1 MSLYKLF
8 EWETKNTRTYEN
20 IFCVIGLR
28 KVIQCGYH
36 GELID
41 MQRGSQTEPIDV
53 EMRDRLE
60 DMIHDLG
67 QESFQQAYAPM
78 YDTLESDSKKPLY
91 LGCKKSLTLLSV
103 VLSLVNVKA

>member
-1 MSLYKLF
+1 
-8 EWETKNTRTYEN
+8 
-20 IFCVIGLR
+20 
-28 KVIQCGYH
+28 
-36 GELID
+36 

-67 QESFQQAYAPM
+67 QEFFRQAHSPM

-91 LGCKKSLTLLSV
+91 LGCKKPLTLLSA
-103 VLSLVNVKA
+103 VLSLVNVKARYVWSDKSFSSLF